1 MVWFI
6 EYSGRRQFSTPPSP
20 TMSPTVPGT
29 RKSRRSRPLPDLQL
43 LEAFVAV
50 CDAGSMA
57 LAAQHLGLSQSAV
70 SQAVK
75 TLETELGLQLLDR
88 EVRPA
93 VTTHA
98 GRVLRERA
106 TRLLGQA
113 RAMVDQVRATAR
125 HEHTQIHLG
134 CVDSFA
140 ATVGPRLIRALSGS
154 AQQILM
160 WSGLTPMLNE
170 QLRGRELDFA
180 ICTDSAID
188 DPRIVQRLLFSESW
202 VAVFPKGH
210 AVQALT
216 SARELSA
223 LPGGLPLIRY
233 SQRSVTGQQI
243 ERFLRHIGV
252 QAPRAY
258 EFDATDPLLSLV
270 ASGLGWALSTPLCL
284 WQSRQYLDDVVVIP
298 IPATRL
304 GQRHFFLLSRE
315 DEWAGLDEHIA
326 RVTRDVIRQ
335 DTTAAI
341 RQCMPGLPPD
351 ALFCPDEE
359 TP

>member
-1 MVWFI
+1 
-6 EYSGRRQFSTPPSP
+6 
-20 TMSPTVPGT
+20 MSLTTPGT

-57 LAAQHLGLSQSAV
+57 LAAQRQGMSQSAI

-75 TLETELGLQLLDR
+75 TLETELDLQLLDR

-106 TRLLGQA
+106 TRLLSQA
-113 RAMVDQVRATAR
+113 RNMVEQVRATAR
-125 HEHTQIHLG
+125 HEHAQIHLG

-140 ATVGPRLIRALSGS
+140 ATVGPRLIRAMSGS

-160 WSGLTPMLNE
+160 WSGLTPMLTE

-180 ICTDSAID
+180 ICTDSSID

-210 AVQALT
+210 LVKALQ

-223 LPGGLPLIRY
+223 LPVGLPLIRY
-233 SQRSVTGQQI
+233 SQRSVIGQQI
-243 ERFLRHIGV
+243 ERFLRHVGV
-252 QAPRAY
+252 QVPRTY

-315 DEWAGLDEHIA
+315 DEWAGLDERIA
-326 RVTRDVIRQ
+326 RITRDVIRQ
-335 DTTAAI
+335 DTGPAI

-351 ALFCPDEE
+351 ALFCPNEE
-359 TP
+359 TS

>member
-1 MVWFI
+1 LVYRNF
-6 EYSGRRQFSTPPSP
+6 QVAPAFPP
-20 TMSPTVPGT
+20 TMRTMSTTVAGT

-50 CDAGSMA
+50 CDSGSMA
-57 LAAQHLGLSQSAV
+57 LAARQLGLSQSAI

-75 TLETELGLQLLDR
+75 ALEAEMGIPLLDR

-93 VTTHA
+93 VATHA

-113 RAMVDQVRATAR
+113 HSLVDQVRASAR

-160 WSGLTPMLNE
+160 WSGLTPTLTE

-210 AVQALT
+210 PVQPLKA
-216 SARELSA
+216 ARDLSA
-223 LPGGLPLIRY
+223 VAAGLPLIRY

-243 ERFLRHIGV
+243 ERFLRHVGV

-284 WQSRQYLDDVVVIP
+284 WQSRQYLDEVVVLP

-315 DEWAGLDEHIA
+315 EEWAGLDEDIA
-326 RVTRDVIRQ
+326 RITRDVIRQ
-335 DTTAAI
+335 DTAAAI
-341 RQCMPGLPPD
+341 RDCMPGLPPQT
-351 ALFCPDEE
+351 LSCPEE
-359 TP
+359 DHP